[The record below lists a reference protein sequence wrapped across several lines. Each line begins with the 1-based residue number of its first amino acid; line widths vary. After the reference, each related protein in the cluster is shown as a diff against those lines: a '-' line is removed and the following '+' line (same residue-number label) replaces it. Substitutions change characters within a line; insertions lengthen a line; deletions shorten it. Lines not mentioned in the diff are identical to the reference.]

1 MPAISVLF
9 KRLHRGTTDSI
20 APTQQN
26 NLLHWFSLI
35 SFFLISLIAF
45 GLGTV
50 STQFLVSES
59 LERDAL
65 LSAQFIQTIAQGEI
79 RHHGLAGM
87 RMGDVLAATQ
97 YGMLSEEMS
106 LNRHRARS
114 EFLDHL
120 RTYRTHS

>member
-1 MPAISVLF
+1 MHALSALF
-9 KRLHRGTTDSI
+9 RRLHQEAADSI
-20 APTQQN
+20 APTRQP
-26 NLLHWFSLI
+26 NLLRWFSIISFILI
-35 SFFLISLIAF
+35 SAIAL
-45 GLGTV
+45 GLGSV
-50 STQFLVSES
+50 STRFLVTES

-65 LSAQFIQTIAQGEI
+65 LSAQFIQTIAIGEI

-106 LNRHRARS
+106 QNRQRARS

-120 RTYRTHS
+120 SHLPD